1 MKILGL
7 TGSIAMGKSDTLRLF
22 AEQGIPTFDSD
33 AIVHALYAKG
43 GDGVAEVERL
53 CPDAVTGGAVDRQ
66 RLSAAIAREPA
77 LLDRLEKAIHPL
89 VRRELARFLGA
100 ERAKGSPVVV
110 IDIPLLFETGREKE
124 VDAVVVVS
132 APPEV
137 QRQRVM
143 ARPGMTEEKLDLLL
157 SRQLSDAEK
166 RARADFIVDTGRG
179 HEFARGQV
187 REIVSQLLG

>member
-1 MKILGL
+1 VKILAL

-53 CPDAVTGGAVDRQ
+53 CPNAIVAGAVDRR
-66 RLSAAIAREPA
+66 RLSAAIEREPA
-77 LLDRLEKAIHPL
+77 LLDGLERAIHPL
-89 VRRELARFLGA
+89 VHRELAGFLAA
-100 ERAKGSPVVV
+100 ERAKNTPLVVV
-110 IDIPLLFETGREKE
+110 DIPLLFETNREKE

-132 APPEV
+132 APAAV
-137 QRQRVM
+137 QRQRVL
-143 ARPGMTEEKLDLLL
+143 ARPGMTEEKLELLL

-187 REIVSQLLG
+187 REIVSHLLK

>member
-1 MKILGL
+1 VKILAL

-33 AIVHALYAKG
+33 AVVHTLYAKG
-43 GDGVAEVERL
+43 GDGVAEVKRL
-53 CPDAVTGGAVDRQ
+53 CPNAVVAGAVDRR
-66 RLSAAIAREPA
+66 RLSAAIEREPA
-77 LLDRLEKAIHPL
+77 LLDRLERAIHPL
-89 VRRELARFLGA
+89 VRRELAGFVAAEGA
-100 ERAKGSPVVV
+100 KDTPLVVV
-110 IDIPLLFETGREKE
+110 DIPLLFETSREKE

-132 APPEV
+132 APAAV
-137 QRQRVM
+137 QRQRVL
-143 ARPGMTEEKLDLLL
+143 ARPGMTEEKLELLL

-187 REIVSQLLG
+187 REIVSQLLK